1 MTDRKILV
9 ETIMPDSN
17 PVRMVDDSSGT
28 KKLFLEGI
36 AIQGEKKNHNGRIY
50 PKGEIERAVEKM
62 SETIKKVGPIIGECD
77 HPDGLTVSVKNASHI
92 IERAWMEGDDGHSR
106 FAILEHGYGQ
116 TIRDL
121 VKAGARLGVSS
132 RGSGNVDRN
141 GRVSDFDIV
150 TIDIVANPS
159 AHDAYP
165 RPILESLGNTT
176 QGRRVLDLAEAIRH
190 DPKAQRFLEREIATF
205 LNILTRN

>member
-1 MTDRKILV
+1 MTKREVLI
-9 ETIMPDSN
+9 ETILPDSN
-17 PVRMVDDSSGT
+17 PVRIAEDVTGG
-28 KKLFLEGI
+28 KRLFLEGI

-50 PKGEIERAVEKM
+50 PRPEIERAVNKM
-62 SETIKKVGPIIGECD
+62 SETIGRVGPIIGECD
-77 HPDGLTVSVKNASHI
+77 HPEGLTVSLKNASHI
-92 IERAWMEGDDGHSR
+92 IERTWMDGDDGHSR
-106 FAILEHGYGQ
+106 FAVLEHGYGQ

-121 VKAGARLGVSS
+121 VKIGAKLGVSS

-165 RPILESLGNTT
+165 TPILESLGNTT
-176 QGRRVLDLAEAIRH
+176 QGRKVLDLAESVRN
-190 DPKAQRFLEREIATF
+190 DPKAQRYFQKEILTF
-205 LNILTRN
+205 LNKITGN